1 MSDTEVLCH
10 CGQPL
15 HFTDPMV
22 EDYFKDLVRAL
33 GPTVKI
39 QAMGKTYEVQRYYVA
54 LHGIAAA
61 DLPELGFPEVEPPE
75 TLSTVALVT
84 GAPFEPVTGLV
95 LQEDEVLDPAPG
107 PLEGDESDEALLM
120 YQAASEALRPRSGAT
135 EATPRSPMRSVLPQ
149 GERAEG
155 FRAVGQSP
163 YSDINTVL
171 PMDKHARPLPEGCD
185 SYEEAQRIGDEMLNT
200 EVWTEYQVEKFFY
213 RRKV

>member
-1 MSDTEVLCH
+1 MSEVEVEEPEVLCH

-15 HFTDPMV
+15 HYTDEVVEAFT
-22 EDYFKDLVRAL
+22 KDLIRNL
-33 GPTVKI
+33 GPTVKVNVGGRI
-39 QAMGKTYEVQRYYVA
+39 WEVQRHYIA
-54 LHGIAAA
+54 LHGLKAAE
-61 DLPELGFPEVEPPE
+61 LPELGFPEVEVPE
-75 TLSTVALVT
+75 DSPVSQEGLGL
-84 GAPFEPVTGLV
+84 AP
-95 LQEDEVLDPAPG
+95 DEVLEPAPG
-107 PLEGDESDEALLM
+107 SLEGDESDEALLM
-120 YQAASEALRPRSGAT
+120 YQAASEALRPRSDASDT
-135 EATPRSPMRSVLPQ
+135 TPRSPMRSVLPQ